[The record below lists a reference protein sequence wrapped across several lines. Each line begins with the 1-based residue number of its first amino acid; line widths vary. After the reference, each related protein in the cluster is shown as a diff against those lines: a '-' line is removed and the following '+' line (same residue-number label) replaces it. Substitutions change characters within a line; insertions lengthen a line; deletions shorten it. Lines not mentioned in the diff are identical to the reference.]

1 MTITASMVK
10 ELRERTGSG
19 MMECKKALNEVGGDM
34 ELAVEHLRKTGL
46 AKADKKASNIAAEG
60 LIGYAAAADGKS
72 AALVEVNC
80 QTDFVSGGEEF
91 AALTKQVTDAVI
103 ANRPESV
110 DALLAIEV
118 NGESL
123 ETIRRSL
130 IAKIG
135 ENMSVRRFE
144 ILETNDRIA
153 HYAHGNRISVLVA
166 MEGGDEVVARDV
178 AMHIAAS
185 NPQFIGADQVP
196 ADVLDKE
203 REILIEQAKGEG
215 KPEEIVAKMVEGRVR
230 KFLAEI
236 TLEGQAF
243 VKDPDTTVAK
253 LLAANN
259 AKVTGFVRY
268 EVGEGI
274 EKKEENFADE
284 VMAQVNAAK

>member
-19 MMECKKALNEVGGDM
+19 MMECKKALKEVGGDM

-60 LIGYAAAADGKS
+60 LIGYAADGK
-72 AALVEVNC
+72 AAVLVEVNC
-80 QTDFVSGGEEF
+80 QTDFVSGGEDF
-91 AALTKQVTDAVI
+91 AALTKKVTDTVI
-103 ANRPESV
+103 ANRPADVAS
-110 DALLAIEV
+110 LLAIEV
-118 NGESL
+118 DGESL
-123 ETIRRSL
+123 ETTRRNL

-135 ENMSVRRFE
+135 ENMNVRRFQ
-144 ILETNDRIA
+144 ILETSDRIA

-166 MEGGDEVVARDV
+166 MQGGDDAVARDV

-185 NPQFIGADQVP
+185 NPQFISADNVP

-215 KPEEIVAKMVEGRVR
+215 KPENIVAKMVEGRVR

-243 VKDPDTTVAK
+243 VKDPDTTVGK
-253 LLAANN
+253 LLASNN

-274 EKKEENFADE
+274 DKKEENFADE
-284 VMAQVNAAK
+284 VMAQVRSS

>member
-1 MTITASMVK
+1 MSITAAMVK

-19 MMECKKALNEVGGDM
+19 MMECKKALKEVDGDM

-60 LIGYAAAADGKS
+60 LIGYAAEGNS
-72 AALVEVNC
+72 AVLVEVNC

-91 AALTKQVTDAVI
+91 GAFTKQVTDAVI
-103 ANRPESV
+103 TKRPANVE
-110 DALLAIEV
+110 ALLEVEV
-118 NGESL
+118 NGEAL
-123 ETIRRSL
+123 EVTRRNL

-135 ENMSVRRFE
+135 ENMNVRRFE
-144 ILETNDRIA
+144 ILESSDRIA

-166 MEGGDEVVARDV
+166 MEGGDDTVARDV

-185 NPQFIGADQVP
+185 NPQFISSDNVP
-196 ADVLDKE
+196 AEVLNKE

-215 KPEEIVAKMVEGRVR
+215 KPENIVEKMVEGRVR
-230 KFLAEI
+230 KYLAEI

-243 VKDPDTTVAK
+243 VKDPDTTVSK
-253 LLAANN
+253 LLAQNN

-284 VMAQVNAAK
+284 VMAQVRAS

>member
-19 MMECKKALNEVGGDM
+19 MMECKKALKEVGGDM

-60 LIGYAAAADGKS
+60 LIGYAADGKS
-72 AALVEVNC
+72 AVLVEVNC

-91 AALTKQVTDAVI
+91 AALTKKVTDAVI
-103 ANRPESV
+103 ANRPADVE
-110 DALLAIEV
+110 ALLAIEV
-118 NGESL
+118 DGESL
-123 ETIRRSL
+123 ETTRRNL

-135 ENMSVRRFE
+135 ENMNVRRFQ
-144 ILETNDRIA
+144 ILETSDRIA

-166 MEGGDEVVARDV
+166 MQGGDDAVARDV

-185 NPQFIGADQVP
+185 NPQFISADNVP

-215 KPEEIVAKMVEGRVR
+215 KPENIVAKMVEGRVR

-243 VKDPDTTVAK
+243 VKDPDTTVGK
-253 LLAANN
+253 LLASNN

-274 EKKEENFADE
+274 DKKEENFADE
-284 VMAQVNAAK
+284 VMAQVRSN

>member
-1 MTITASMVK
+1 MKITAAMVK

-60 LIGYAAAADGKS
+60 LIGYAADGKA

-91 AALTKQVTDAVI
+91 GTLTKKVTDAVI
-103 ANRPESV
+103 ANRPANVE
-110 DALLAIEV
+110 ALLAIEID
-118 NGESL
+118 GESL
-123 ETIRRSL
+123 ETTRRNL

-135 ENMSVRRFE
+135 ENMNVRRFE
-144 ILETNDRIA
+144 ILESSDRIA

-166 MEGGDEVVARDV
+166 MEGGDDAVARDV

-185 NPQFIGADQVP
+185 NPQFISADNVP

-203 REILIEQAKGEG
+203 REILSEQAKGEG

-230 KFLAEI
+230 KYLAEI

-243 VKDPDTTVAK
+243 VKDHDTTVAK

-284 VMAQVNAAK
+284 VMAQVRAN

>member
-19 MMECKKALNEVGGDM
+19 MMECKKALKEVGGDM

-60 LIGYAAAADGKS
+60 LIGYAADGK
-72 AALVEVNC
+72 AAVLVEVNC
-80 QTDFVSGGEEF
+80 QTDFVSGGEDF
-91 AALTKQVTDAVI
+91 AALTKKVTDTVI
-103 ANRPESV
+103 ANRPADVAS
-110 DALLAIEV
+110 LLAIEV
-118 NGESL
+118 DGESL
-123 ETIRRSL
+123 ETTRRNL

-135 ENMSVRRFE
+135 ENMNVRRFQ
-144 ILETNDRIA
+144 ILETSDRIA

-166 MEGGDEVVARDV
+166 MQGGDDAVARDV

-185 NPQFIGADQVP
+185 NPQFISADNVP

-215 KPEEIVAKMVEGRVR
+215 KAENIVTKMVEGRVR

-243 VKDPDTTVAK
+243 VKDPDTTVGK
-253 LLAANN
+253 LLASNN

-274 EKKEENFADE
+274 DKKEENFADE
-284 VMAQVNAAK
+284 VMAQVRSS

>member
-1 MTITASMVK
+1 MKITAAMVK

-60 LIGYAAAADGKS
+60 LIGYAADGKA

-91 AALTKQVTDAVI
+91 GTLTKKVTDAVI
-103 ANRPESV
+103 ANRPANVE
-110 DALLAIEV
+110 ALLAIEID
-118 NGESL
+118 GESL
-123 ETIRRSL
+123 ETTRRNL

-135 ENMSVRRFE
+135 ENMNVRRFE
-144 ILETNDRIA
+144 ILESSDRIA

-166 MEGGDEVVARDV
+166 MEGGDDAVARDV

-185 NPQFIGADQVP
+185 NPQFISADNVP

-203 REILIEQAKGEG
+203 REILSEQAKGEG

-230 KFLAEI
+230 KYLAEI

-243 VKDPDTTVAK
+243 VKDQDTTVAK

-284 VMAQVNAAK
+284 VMAQVRAN

>member
-19 MMECKKALNEVGGDM
+19 MMECKKALAEVGGDM

-60 LIGYAAAADGKS
+60 LIGYAADGK
-72 AALVEVNC
+72 AAVLVEVNC
-80 QTDFVSGGEEF
+80 QTDFVSGGEDF
-91 AALTKQVTDAVI
+91 AALTKKVTDTVI
-103 ANRPESV
+103 ANRPADVAS
-110 DALLAIEV
+110 LLAIEV
-118 NGESL
+118 DGESL
-123 ETIRRSL
+123 ETTRRNL

-135 ENMSVRRFE
+135 ENMNVRRFQ
-144 ILETNDRIA
+144 ILETSDRIA

-166 MEGGDEVVARDV
+166 MQGGDDAVARDV

-185 NPQFIGADQVP
+185 NPQFISADNVP

-215 KPEEIVAKMVEGRVR
+215 KPENIVAKMVEGRVR

-243 VKDPDTTVAK
+243 VKDPDTTVGK
-253 LLAANN
+253 LLASNN

-274 EKKEENFADE
+274 DKKEENFADE
-284 VMAQVNAAK
+284 VMAQVRSS